1 VRALQVAASA
11 QHPATAEELMR
22 ATLADHGLDVDYAAI
37 RDAATLRPVGGFE
50 RPTRALI
57 AARLGNVRLIDNM
70 QMPVWR

>member
-1 VRALQVAASA
+1 
-11 QHPATAEELMR
+11 MR